1 MKARKILIVTG
12 IYPPAIGGP
21 AQYAKHLAEAL
32 AEAGDQVEVRTYGA
46 ERRLPSGWS
55 HFFLFLKLLPAV
67 AWAEAVI
74 ALDTF
79 SVAVPAYYATRLFRR
94 KFIIRI
100 GGDFLWESYTERT
113 EERVL
118 LKNFYPDTPDNWT
131 AKEKQIFKLTKQVLK
146 ASDTLVFTTNWQREI
161 WAEPYGLD
169 LAKTTIIE
177 NYYGHKESS
186 FESESKTFVGGT
198 RQLVWKN
205 LDNLAR
211 NFFTA
216 KLRDGLLQLDLE
228 NAPYEEFVEKIRRAY
243 AVILVSLGDVS
254 PNMILD
260 AIRLGKPFILTR
272 ETGLYDRLRG
282 VGIFVDP
289 KSDKEIIEAIMT
301 LADRNEYDRWRA
313 KVNQF
318 TFTHTWQ
325 QIAEEFKVL
334 INHY

>member
-32 AEAGDQVEVRTYGA
+32 AEAGDKVEVRTYGW
-46 ERRLPSGWS
+46 EKRLPSGWS

-67 AWAEAVI
+67 ARSEAVI

-79 SVAVPAYYATRLFRR
+79 SVAVPVYYATRLFRR
-94 KFIIRI
+94 KFVIRI
-100 GGDFLWESYTERT
+100 GGDFLWESYVERT

-118 LKNFYPDTPDNWT
+118 FKNFYLDTLDNWT
-131 AKEKQIFKLTKQVLK
+131 NKEKQIFKLTKKVLRG
-146 ASDTLVFTTNWQREI
+146 ADTLVFTTNWQREI

-169 LAKTTIIE
+169 LAKTTMIE
-177 NYYGHKESS
+177 NYYGPKESS
-186 FESESKTFVGGT
+186 LESDSKTFVGGT

-216 KLRDGLLQLDLE
+216 KLRDGSLQLDLE

-243 AVILVSLGDVS
+243 AIILVSLGDVS

-282 VGIFVDP
+282 VGIFVNP
-289 KSDKEIIEAIMT
+289 ESDKEIIEAIMT
-301 LADRNEYDRWRA
+301 LANPEEYNRWRA

-325 QIAEEFKVL
+325 QIAEEFRML
-334 INHY
+334 L